1 MENQNNNHKKGLQ
14 FLEFHKIRKT
24 KDGKN
29 VLIFI
34 NDNVCF
40 SVSVKYLEKVIA
52 TQKSEEP
59 RAS

>member
-1 MENQNNNHKKGLQ
+1 MENQNNNKKGLQ

-24 KDGKN
+24 KDNRN

-40 SVSVKYLEKVIA
+40 SVSVKYLEKVLA
-52 TQKSEEP
+52 TQKTD
-59 RAS
+59 ASKAS

>member
-1 MENQNNNHKKGLQ
+1 MENQNNHKKGLQ

-24 KDGKN
+24 KDNKN
-29 VLIFI
+29 ILIFI

-52 TQKSEEP
+52 TQKSDEP
-59 RAS
+59 